1 MLLDDLNDNGVF
13 GPSPHGEGG
22 LKCGGVLERYA
33 DQIVPPHTG
42 RVD

>member
-22 LKCGGVLERYA
+22 LKRHRVAGSLQKTG
-33 DQIVPPHTG
+33 VPPHTG